1 MTPPVNASPYAQ
13 NTFIAIA
20 GNIGAGKS
28 TLTQMLADAFGW
40 QPFLEGHSEN
50 PYLVDF
56 YRDMSRWSFHS
67 QIFFMGKRLEH
78 HRLLTGYPGSVVQDR
93 TVYEDAEIF
102 ARNLYRQGRMSDRDW
117 ETYQSLYCAVSAF
130 LPHPNLV
137 IYLRASTE
145 TLLRQ
150 IAKRGRDYEKD
161 ITPEYIGGLNELYED
176 WVGRWER
183 SQVVTIEMDG
193 LDFQHRPDDFSYVC
207 EQIRGAVEMG

>member
-1 MTPPVNASPYAQ
+1 MTNQPYAQ
-13 NTFIAIA
+13 NNTFIAIA

-28 TLTQMLADAFGW
+28 TLTQMLAEAFGW

-78 HRLLTGYPGSVVQDR
+78 HRMLTDYPGSVVQDR

-102 ARNLYRQGRMSDRDW
+102 ARNLYRQGRMTDRDW
-117 ETYQSLYCAVSAF
+117 DTYQNLYTAVSAF

-161 ITPEYIGGLNELYED
+161 ITPDYIDGLNGLYED
-176 WVGRWER
+176 WAGRWNH
-183 SQVVTIEMDG
+183 SSIVTIEMDG
-193 LDFQHRPDDFSYVC
+193 LDFQHRADDFAYVC
-207 EQIRGAVEMG
+207 DQIRGTVTAG